1 MLARIHICFKCFYK
15 MRKPLTSEGGG
26 GYGGEEVAGELEL
39 DEVGEP
45 AEGGGVDLAD
55 LALCEVEPLE
65 VGEAVAGEDLPGQDL
80 EVVAAQ
86 VEHLRLGVD
95 RVGDGDLALA
105 LALHPTLPCKPVQR

>member
-1 MLARIHICFKCFYK
+1 MCKLLA
-15 MRKPLTSEGGG
+15 SEGGG
-26 GYGGEEVAGELEL
+26 GDGGEEVAGELEL

-55 LALCEVEPLE
+55 LAGGEVEPLE

-80 EVVAAQ
+80 EVVAAE

-95 RVGDGDLALA
+95 RVGDGDLALV
-105 LALHPTLPCKPVQR
+105 LALHPPLACKSVHEG